1 MSSSKNLFDQ
11 VSKDTS
17 KIITT
22 SYSTSFSFAI
32 QLLDRRLREHI
43 YSIYGYVRLGD
54 EIVDSFHEFN
64 KEDLMKEF
72 RQITEDSIKYKISLN
87 PILNNFQY
95 TVNKYKIKWELIN
108 KFIESMEFDLKKK
121 KYDEDAYKEYIKG
134 SAEYVGLMC
143 LAVFCNNKKGLY
155 EKLKP
160 HAIALGS
167 AFQKINFLRDMN
179 TDYKLLGR
187 VYFPNLDINKF
198 NDEEKMAIE
207 LDIKKDFEYALEGI
221 KKLPESS
228 KRAVYLAYTYYW
240 ELLNKI
246 IKVTPQRLLT
256 KRIRISNFRKIL
268 LILKTYLKLPFLK

>member
-64 KEDLMKEF
+64 KENLMKEF
-72 RQITEDSIKYKISLN
+72 RKITEDAIKYKISLN

-143 LAVFCNNKKGLY
+143 LTVFCNNEEGLY

-221 KKLPESS
+221 RKLPQSS

-246 IKVTPQRLLT
+246 IKVTPQRLLN

-268 LILKTYLKLPFLK
+268 LILKTYLKLPFLN

>member
-11 VSKDTS
+11 VSKDIS

-22 SYSTSFSFAI
+22 TYSTSFSFAI

-72 RQITEDSIKYKISLN
+72 RKITEDSIKYKISLN

-121 KYDEDAYKEYIKG
+121 EYDEEAYKEYIKG

-143 LAVFCNNKKGLY
+143 LIVFCNNKKGLY

-198 NDEEKMAIE
+198 NKEEKMVIE

-228 KRAVYLAYTYYW
+228 KKAVYLAYTYYW

-246 IKVTPQRLLT
+246 VKVRPQRLLNE
-256 KRIRISNFRKIL
+256 RIRISNFKKIL
-268 LILKTYLKLPFLK
+268 LIVKPYLKLPFLK

>member
-11 VSKDTS
+11 VSKDIS

-22 SYSTSFSFAI
+22 TYSTSFSFAI

-72 RQITEDSIKYKISLN
+72 RKITEDSIKYKISLN

-121 KYDEDAYKEYIKG
+121 EYDEEAYKEYIKG

-143 LAVFCNNKKGLY
+143 LIVFCNNKKGLY

-198 NDEEKMAIE
+198 NKEEKMVIE

-228 KRAVYLAYTYYW
+228 KKAVYLAYTYYW

-246 IKVTPQRLLT
+246 VKVRPQRLLNE
-256 KRIRISNFRKIL
+256 RIRISNFKKIL
-268 LILKTYLKLPFLK
+268 LIVKTYLKLPFLK

>member
-64 KEDLMKEF
+64 KENLMKEF
-72 RQITEDSIKYKISLN
+72 RKITEDAIKYKISLN

-121 KYDEDAYKEYIKG
+121 EYDEGAYKEYIKG

-143 LAVFCNNKKGLY
+143 LTVFCNNKKGLY

-268 LILKTYLKLPFLK
+268 LILKTYLKLPFLN

>member
-1 MSSSKNLFDQ
+1 
-11 VSKDTS
+11 
-17 KIITT
+17 
-22 SYSTSFSFAI
+22 
-32 QLLDRRLREHI
+32 
-43 YSIYGYVRLGD
+43 
-54 EIVDSFHEFN
+54 
-64 KEDLMKEF
+64 
-72 RQITEDSIKYKISLN
+72 
-87 PILNNFQY
+87 
-95 TVNKYKIKWELIN
+95 
-108 KFIESMEFDLKKK
+108 
-121 KYDEDAYKEYIKG
+121 
-134 SAEYVGLMC
+134 
-143 LAVFCNNKKGLY
+143 
-155 EKLKP
+155 
-160 HAIALGS
+160 
-167 AFQKINFLRDMN
+167 MN

-221 KKLPESS
+221 RKLPQSS